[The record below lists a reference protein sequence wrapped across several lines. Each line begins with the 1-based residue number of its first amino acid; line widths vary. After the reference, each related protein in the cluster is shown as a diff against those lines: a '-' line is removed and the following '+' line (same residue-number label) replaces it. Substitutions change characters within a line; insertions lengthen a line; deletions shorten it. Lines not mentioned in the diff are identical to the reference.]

1 MIFLRLACLLAG
13 MLVLV
18 APPVLLFPNGAASA
32 DLSRSAALLAAQL
45 LAASGFFFIGMAGH
59 RIKRSP
65 QLAHLCALALLAPF
79 AAGAA
84 TLWRS
89 VEPTTLW
96 LGGALLGFTLI
107 VSLAL
112 VLVMLRE
119 PSAGRLR
126 ARERRQSRLPAL
138 RHG

>member
-1 MIFLRLACLLAG
+1 MIFLRFACLLAG
-13 MLVLV
+13 MLALV
-18 APPVLLFPNGAASA
+18 VPPMLLFPSGAVTFAPS
-32 DLSRSAALLAAQL
+32 SSAALLAAQL
-45 LAASGFFFIGMAGH
+45 LAASSFFFIAVAGH

-65 QLAHLCALALLAPF
+65 RLARLCALVLLAPF

-84 TLWRS
+84 TLWRG
-89 VEPTTLW
+89 VEPTALW

-107 VSLAL
+107 VGLAL
-112 VLVMLRE
+112 VLVMLQG

-126 ARERRQSRLPAL
+126 ARERRQQRLPAL